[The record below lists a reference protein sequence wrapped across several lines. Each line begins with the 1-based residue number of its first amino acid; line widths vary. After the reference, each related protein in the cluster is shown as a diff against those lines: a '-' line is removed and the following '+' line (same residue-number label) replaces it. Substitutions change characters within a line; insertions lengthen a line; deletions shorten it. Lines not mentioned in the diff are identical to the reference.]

1 MSKPSWIGVT
11 LKGRYRIE
19 ELLGQGGMSAVFKA
33 TDPNLRRVVAVKLI
47 HAHLADNPEFLSRF
61 EEEAA
66 AVAKLRHPN
75 IVQVYDFDHDEQ
87 TYYMVLEFV
96 PGETLNARLKRLN
109 QVNRQ
114 LALNEALEYLIQ
126 VCEAV
131 EYAHRRGM
139 VHRDIKPANII
150 LDTQGQAILMDFG
163 IVKIVGGDK
172 HTATGAVLG
181 TALYMSP
188 EQIKG
193 ESAEPRSDI
202 YSLGVTLFE
211 MLSGN
216 PPFQA
221 DSVMTVMMM
230 HLSDPVPDLRN
241 LRPGIPASVEAIIQK
256 AMAKKPDDRFQ
267 SAVELAEAL
276 RRVQAQLL
284 GETARPS
291 ERESATVVDDSTTIE
306 PAGSDL
312 PPIPPVFKPPAD
324 ATLVDR
330 GQDSKP
336 IPSSPAASRQRAAS
350 LQAGQSTS
358 SGDTGPMPVI
368 RPQTGP
374 HQAVSQSSPGPSQ
387 SGSHAARQTGQTSP
401 DSPNT
406 GGLNLPKALP
416 WALIG
421 VGGIGILLVAAIAV
435 VVILVVV
442 NAGGGGGTNQAL
454 LSAQATQ
461 TAGAVIALLEENT
474 PTRPAATNTV
484 GPTAT
489 LSPTSTAT
497 IQPTVTNT
505 SPPTETPTVTVPP
518 GIPYVRI
525 NKITIDAQ
533 NRYVV
538 EYETFEY
545 TEVLPGVHVHFF
557 FDTVSQEQAGSPGSG
572 PWILYGG
579 PRPFTGYKV
588 SSKPAAAEAMCALV
602 ANANHSIQ
610 MNSGN
615 CFKLPESP

>member
-11 LKGRYRIE
+11 LKDRYRIE
-19 ELLGQGGMSAVFKA
+19 ELLGQGGMSAVYKA
-33 TDPNLRRVVAVKLI
+33 TDPNLRRVVAIKLI
-47 HAHLADNPEFLSRF
+47 HSHLADNPEFLSRF

-87 TYYMVLEFV
+87 VYYMVLEFV
-96 PGETLNARLKRLN
+96 PGETLNARLKRLD
-109 QVNRQ
+109 QANRQ
-114 LALNEALEYLIQ
+114 LEIGEALGYLAQ

-150 LDTQGQAILMDFG
+150 LDVQGQAILMDFG

-188 EQIKG
+188 EQIRG
-193 ESAEPRSDI
+193 ESAEVRSDI

-230 HLSDPVPDLRN
+230 HLSDPVPDLRD
-241 LRPGIPASVEAIIQK
+241 LRPGVPAAVVEIIQK
-256 AMAKKPDDRFQ
+256 AMAKNPAERFQ
-267 SAVELAEAL
+267 SAAEMAAAL
-276 RRVQAQLL
+276 RQAQAQLAGAASL
-284 GETARPS
+284 QD
-291 ERESATVVDDSTTIE
+291 ERQAATVVDDSTTIE
-306 PAGSDL
+306 PAGVM
-312 PPIPPVFKPPAD
+312 PPPVPPVFKPQAD
-324 ATLVDR
+324 ATQVDTPGSSAAAAR
-330 GQDSKP
+330 SSNTGQKP
-336 IPSSPAASRQRAAS
+336 TAGAAN
-350 LQAGQSTS
+350 STR
-358 SGDTGPMPVI
+358 DTGPMPLI
-368 RPQTGP
+368 RPVTG
-374 HQAVSQSSPGPSQ
+374 QEKAVSQ
-387 SGSHAARQTGQTSP
+387 SGSHSTRQAAQESSGNASQDNR
-401 DSPNT
+401 
-406 GGLNLPKALP
+406 LPKALP
-416 WALIG
+416 WAIAGIGG
-421 VGGIGILLVAAIAV
+421 VGILIVAAIV
-435 VVILVVV
+435 VVAVLFAL
-442 NAGGGGGTNQAL
+442 NSRGGGSDSRAL
-454 LSAQATQ
+454 AAQASQ
-461 TAGAVIALLEENT
+461 TAAMVAVLLEQNT
-474 PTRPAATNTV
+474 PTPTIATKTPN
-484 GPTAT
+484 
-489 LSPTSTAT
+489 PTSTQT
-497 IQPTVTNT
+497 LTPTPSIQPTITNT

-525 NKITIDAQ
+525 NQITIDDQ
-533 NRYVV
+533 NRYVI

-545 TEVLPGVHVHFF
+545 TEKLPGVHVHFF
-557 FDTVSQEQAGSPGSG
+557 FDTVSQEQAGLPGSG

-588 SSKPAAAEAMCALV
+588 SDKPTAAEKMCALV

>member
-19 ELLGQGGMSAVFKA
+19 ELLGQGGMSAVYKA
-33 TDPNLRRVVAVKLI
+33 TDPNLRRVVAIKLI
-47 HAHLADNPEFLSRF
+47 HSHLADNPEFLSRF

-109 QVNRQ
+109 QANRQ
-114 LALNEALEYLIQ
+114 LALNESLEYLAQ
-126 VCEAV
+126 VCDAV

-188 EQIKG
+188 EQIRG

-230 HLSDPVPDLRN
+230 HLSDPVPDLRD
-241 LRPGIPASVEAIIQK
+241 LRSGVPASVVEIIQK
-256 AMAKKPDDRFQ
+256 AMAKKPEDRYQ
-267 SAVELAEAL
+267 SAAELAAAL
-276 RRVQAQLL
+276 RRAQAQLQ
-284 GETARPS
+284 GVIGQPS
-291 ERESATVVDDSTTIE
+291 ERESPTVVDDSTTIE
-306 PAGSDL
+306 PAGAEP
-312 PPIPPVFKPPAD
+312 PPIPPVFKPAAG
-324 ATLVDR
+324 ATLVEAS
-330 GQDSKP
+330 QD
-336 IPSSPAASRQRAAS
+336 
-350 LQAGQSTS
+350 AGQNASVSNANRQLAST
-358 SGDTGPMPVI
+358 GDTGPMPVI

-374 HQAVSQSSPGPSQ
+374 HSTVSQSSPGISQ
-387 SGSHAARQTGQTSP
+387 SGSHAARQTDQTPPGSTT
-401 DSPNT
+401 SGT
-406 GGLNLPKALP
+406 SSLPKALP
-416 WALIG
+416 WALVG
-421 VGGIGILLVAAIAV
+421 VGGIGILVVAAIAV
-435 VVILVVV
+435 VLVLLVI
-442 NAGGGGGTNQAL
+442 NGGGRDNSNKTQLSVQA
-454 LSAQATQ
+454 SQ
-461 TAGAVIALLEENT
+461 TAAVVADLLIENT
-474 PTRPAATNTV
+474 PTRPVATNTV

-489 LSPTSTAT
+489 WTPAPTAT
-497 IQPTVTNT
+497 LQPTITNT

-525 NKITIDAQ
+525 NKITIDEQ

-545 TEVLPGVHVHFF
+545 TEVLPGMHVHFF
-557 FDTVSQEQAGSPGSG
+557 FDTVTQEQAGSPGSG

-588 SSKPAAAEAMCALV
+588 SSKPAAAEKMCALV

-615 CFKLPESP
+615 CFKLPETP